1 MAENSFVSTDER
13 HSPNRWSFPALTTQV
28 CHTAL
33 QNFSVAWIYSNC
45 PLLSA
50 KLDPTS
56 HILHIMFWDVL
67 GGVWQMAAP
76 FESFEAFLAAAD
88 VRCSEAQARAPHAFG
103 SSWKHLTRI

>member
-1 MAENSFVSTDER
+1 
-13 HSPNRWSFPALTTQV
+13 
-28 CHTAL
+28 
-33 QNFSVAWIYSNC
+33 
-45 PLLSA
+45 
-50 KLDPTS
+50 
-56 HILHIMFWDVL
+56 MFWDVL